1 MVAIEF
7 PDGAVGVVAKVALGV
22 VGALL
27 WTSGKGADE
36 ARCVVIS
43 TFTSCMMH
51 LDTTGMAD
59 GPCLQ

>member
-36 ARCVVIS
+36 ARCVFQSKIN
-43 TFTSCMMH
+43 SCMMH
-51 LDTTGMAD
+51 LDTT
-59 GPCLQ
+59 